1 MKIAKI
7 GEIHKKGL
15 ELIQKDKYEII
26 DVTNTSEE
34 NLKKT
39 LSDVDAI
46 AIRTAN
52 LSTNVLK
59 VCSNLKII
67 SRHGVGYDN
76 VDINYLNKMK
86 IPLAITGTANA
97 NSVAE
102 HVMMMILGLSRRII
116 ECDKLVK
123 NNRFIEKKSIKT
135 THEISKKNILIL
147 GFGRIGKELQ
157 KKCKAFNMNILIYDP
172 YVSKKIISE
181 YKCHKVE
188 LIEGIKQADYISIH
202 MPLNKDTKNI
212 ISKEEFKQMKKNCI
226 IINTARGEILNQED
240 LLWAL
245 NNDIIY
251 GAGLDVYKNEPPDKS
266 DLILKSDKV
275 ILTPHNSALTIECR
289 IRMGIETIKNILDYF
304 EGKPILT
311 NIVNKEIL

>member
-1 MKIAKI
+1 
-7 GEIHKKGL
+7 
-15 ELIQKDKYEII
+15 
-26 DVTNTSEE
+26 
-34 NLKKT
+34 
-39 LSDVDAI
+39 
-46 AIRTAN
+46 
-52 LSTNVLK
+52 
-59 VCSNLKII
+59 
-67 SRHGVGYDN
+67 
-76 VDINYLNKMK
+76 
-86 IPLAITGTANA
+86 
-97 NSVAE
+97 
-102 HVMMMILGLSRRII
+102 
-116 ECDKLVK
+116 
-123 NNRFIEKKSIKT
+123 
-135 THEISKKNILIL
+135 
-147 GFGRIGKELQ
+147 
-157 KKCKAFNMNILIYDP
+157 MNILIYDP
-172 YVSKKIISE
+172 YISKNIISE

-275 ILTPHNSALTIECR
+275 MLTPHNSALTIECR
-289 IRMGIETIKNILDYF
+289 IGMGIETIKNILDYF
-304 EGKPILT
+304 EGKPILS